1 MKESLT
7 NYIKLKKEFEEKKR
21 SVEEEFNKF
30 LTEIPNWRDRISSI
44 IITYGLCIEKL
55 RQLDD
60 IGDCLIPKVRDID
73 FSGKQISFKIQIG
86 GLSNYP
92 EYIDIRYF
100 PFDLLTGEYKLDTD
114 YLNRKLDRRKDYL
127 STLEGDLEYT
137 KEQIRDVK
145 YEIEQI
151 SKLLSEEE

>member
-1 MKESLT
+1 MKESLI

-21 SVEEEFNKF
+21 SVEEKFSKF

-44 IITYGLCIEKL
+44 IITYGFCIEKL
-55 RQLDD
+55 KQLDD
-60 IGDCLIPKVRDID
+60 IGDHIIPRVRDID
-73 FSGKQISFKIQIG
+73 FFGDRISFKIQIG

-92 EYIDIRYF
+92 EYIEIGYF
-100 PFDLLTGEYKLDTD
+100 PFELLTGEYKPNKN
-114 YLNRKLDRRKDYL
+114 YLKGKLRRRKDYL
-127 STLEGDLEYT
+127 NNLEGDLEYT

>member
-55 RQLDD
+55 KQLDN
-60 IGDCLIPKVRDID
+60 IGDYLIPRVRDID

-92 EYIDIRYF
+92 EYIEIRYF
-100 PFDLLTGEYKLDTD
+100 PFELLTGEYKLDTD
-114 YLNRKLDRRKDYL
+114 YLNRKLDRRKEYL